1 MYAVG
6 PRLHRW
12 LPALLLAAAWAATL
26 PLGIGAKSS
35 STRCAI
41 DGATFMAFG
50 NYDPMSN
57 SPLDLQGRVSYRCY
71 SDQASSDNNRNGSYD
86 DDDDDDGNGNG
97 GGSVNVQISIN
108 AGNAGGFNRY
118 MAGTR
123 DRLHYNLFLDPQRHA
138 VWGDGT
144 GGTQVYSDQAQSD
157 NQVVVVPVYGRAFGA
172 QDVSAGTYL
181 DQLIVTL
188 DF

>member
-1 MYAVG
+1 MHALAR
-6 PRLHRW
+6 RLPGW
-12 LPALLLAAAWAATL
+12 LPAILLAAAWAATL
-26 PLGIGAKSS
+26 PMGLGAKASGKG
-35 STRCAI
+35 CAL

-50 NYDPMSN
+50 DYDPMRN

-71 SDQASSDNNRNGSYD
+71 NEKSSTGAASADSADAGKLI
-86 DDDDDDGNGNG
+86 
-97 GGSVNVQISIN
+97 VQISIN

-118 MAGTR
+118 MNGER
-123 DRLHYNLFLDPQRHA
+123 DRLYYNLFLDPQRST

-144 GGTQVYSDQAQSD
+144 GGTQYYSEHAQP
-157 NQVVVVPVYGRAFGA
+157 NNHVVTVPVYGRVFGA
-172 QDVSAGTYL
+172 QDVSAGGYL